1 MPPSLDQERASEREA
16 RVAHLMAATDVLTQV
31 LTRAGVSP
39 AVLLECLYDAAEDD
53 LLTLMRL
60 AAALTP
66 QQRAQAEDMLRA
78 LLEAGEPSG
87 PSATSS

>member
-1 MPPSLDQERASEREA
+1 MLAPEADEGAPGREA
-16 RVAHLMAATDVLTQV
+16 HFTRLIAACEVLTQV

-53 LLTLMRL
+53 LLTILRL

-66 QQRAQAEDMLRA
+66 QQRAQAVDMLRA
-78 LLEAGEPSG
+78 LLEASEPSG
-87 PSATSS
+87 P